1 MKISPPLLGTGVQFL
16 SIVYQQLAARL
27 NRQLEPLG
35 LNMTQISL
43 LTHLVHA
50 KQEET
55 VLGLAQTMQMN
66 QPAVT
71 KAVQAMEARGWV
83 KKRKCKKDARVSYL
97 GITDEGRN
105 HLGRAQQEC
114 LPVLEKTFGGL
125 DESELR
131 QLIDLLQKIN
141 KTAWKNDQPSSD

>member
-1 MKISPPLLGTGVQFL
+1 MKISPPLLGAGVQCL

-50 KQEET
+50 NREET

-71 KAVQAMEARGWV
+71 KAIQAMDVRGWV
-83 KKRKCKKDARVSYL
+83 QKRKCKKDARVSYV
-97 GITDEGRN
+97 
-105 HLGRAQQEC
+105 A
-114 LPVLEKTFGGL
+114 V
-125 DESELR
+125 
-131 QLIDLLQKIN
+131 
-141 KTAWKNDQPSSD
+141 TADG